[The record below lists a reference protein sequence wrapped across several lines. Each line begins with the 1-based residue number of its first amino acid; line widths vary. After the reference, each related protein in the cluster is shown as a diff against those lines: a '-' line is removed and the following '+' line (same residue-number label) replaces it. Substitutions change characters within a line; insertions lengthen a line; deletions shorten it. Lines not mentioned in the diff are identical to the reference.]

1 MRTGG
6 EHKGKVYKQR
16 NAQKDFFSK
25 TLRNFHKSFKY
36 KDDHNVYVV
45 GWMETKILGGR
56 DKEGIKQKVREEA
69 ITALKD
75 SDLTEVLELLGI
87 DGNYGATSAALKA
100 VLADQITEYAM
111 GAMREAKKRGVRVG
125 AATIIIAASESR

>member
-1 MRTGG
+1 MGTRIT
-6 EHKGKVYKQR
+6 
-16 NAQKDFFSK
+16 
-25 TLRNFHKSFKY
+25 
-36 KDDHNVYVV
+36 V
-45 GWMETKILGGR
+45 GTDRE
-56 DKEGIKQKVREEA
+56 EIKRKVREEA

-87 DGNYGATSAALKA
+87 EGNYGATSAALKA

-125 AATIIIAASESR
+125 AAAIIIAASESR